1 MIDLSIPVA
10 IADNLYWVGSEKTHK
25 YLQCNPYLYIEGE
38 TGVLFDP
45 GSALDGEIV
54 IEKVK
59 SLIPLS
65 QLEAIVCSHQDP
77 DLCMAL
83 PLFEKAGFKGVVCCH
98 ERAALLIQYYGIKSL
113 FYRVNYHQ
121 FSYTM
126 KNGSNIGFIFT
137 PYLHFPGAIMSYLP
151 KQQILVSGDLFGSV
165 TADWHLYADEDYLDG
180 MIAFH
185 EVYMPSQDILASAMD
200 LLDSYPL
207 NMICPQHGSILR
219 GTLIEE
225 AISTLKTTPCGL
237 FLETQT
243 KDLNEAGGVRSL
255 LDQILTR
262 LITIHGTTEIRTIF
276 KKSPF
281 TIDTKLRKITT
292 STISNES
299 IWEAFFDFLSEQ
311 KAGTQYLTSISSMV
325 ELLCKGYNV
334 PLPKPLTSV
343 LFSSQSETE
352 ENRRQVQVLQTQ
364 LKEFEKNLHRDP
376 ITRLYNQEFYLAW
389 LQRELSGIAT
399 QEKIITSCVMN
410 IDNLDRI
417 NLDFGSTEGNK
428 TLRLLAD
435 LVTEYVEPQVQVC
448 RIGGSAFALLYTSL
462 GKEEVIKRVT
472 QLRNAIHED
481 DRFIVPINVSMGI
494 FHSSEIPQTLYQ
506 DPEQMAL
513 LVNQVTLFRDRL
525 AKKQGGGI
533 VSSSTSNPSSS
544 AAFTVLL
551 VDKPGFSRDLIQQ
564 TLEKNSFRVL
574 TASNGLEAKKQILSE
589 QVELILCELLI
600 PKVSGL
606 TLRKQLLATPSAG
619 KIPFILMSVN
629 KQEQTIIRAH
639 SLGIMHF
646 FSRPVALYELVGLI
660 KILAK
665 REACVV

>member
-1 MIDLSIPVA
+1 MNDLSKPVE
-10 IADNLYWVGSEKTHK
+10 ITDNLYWVGSENTHK
-25 YLQCNPYLYIEGE
+25 YLQCNPYLYISGKK
-38 TGVLFDP
+38 GILFDP

-59 SLIPLS
+59 SLIPIS

-77 DLCMAL
+77 DLCMAI
-83 PLFEKAGFKGVVCCH
+83 PLFEKAGFKGVICCH
-98 ERAALLIQYYGIKSL
+98 ERAALLIQYYGIKSP
-113 FYRVNYHQ
+113 FYRVNYHR

-126 KNGSNIGFIFT
+126 KSGESIGFIFT

-151 KQQILVSGDLFGSV
+151 KQQVLLSGDLFGSV

-185 EVYMPSQDILASAMD
+185 EVYMPSHDILTSAMD

-219 GTLIEE
+219 RTLIEE

-243 KDLNEAGGVRSL
+243 KDLNEEGGVRSL

-262 LITIHGTTEIRTIF
+262 LITIHGVEEIRATF
-276 KKSPF
+276 KQSPF
-281 TIDTKLRKITT
+281 SIDMKLRKIIK
-292 STISNES
+292 SSISDDS
-299 IWEAFFDFLSEQ
+299 IWEAFFSFLGEHR
-311 KAGTQYLTSISSMV
+311 AGTQYLASISSMV
-325 ELLCKGYNV
+325 ELLCKRYGL
-334 PLPKPLTSV
+334 PLPESLNSV
-343 LFSSQSETE
+343 LFRSQTEIE
-352 ENRRQVQVLQTQ
+352 ENRRQVQLLQSQ
-364 LKEFEKNLHRDP
+364 IKKFEEDLHRDP
-376 ITRLYNQEFYLAW
+376 ITKLHNQAFYLAW
-389 LQRELSGIAT
+389 LERELSGIAT
-399 QEKIITSCVMN
+399 QEKNITSCVMN

-428 TLRLLAD
+428 TLRLLAE

-472 QLRNAIHED
+472 QLRNVIHED

-494 FHSSEIPQTLYQ
+494 FQSSEIPQTLHQ

-513 LVNQVTLFRDRL
+513 LVNQMTLYRDRL

-533 VSSSTSNPSSS
+533 VSSSTNDPSSNAVFS
-544 AAFTVLL
+544 VLL
-551 VDKPGFSRDLIQQ
+551 VDKPGFSRDLIKR
-564 TLEKNSFRVL
+564 TLENHSLHVL
-574 TASNGLEAKKQILSE
+574 TADNGLAAKECLLTE
-589 QVELILCELLI
+589 TVDLILCELLI
-600 PKVSGL
+600 PKISGL
-606 TLRKQLLATPSAG
+606 TLRKQLLTTPSAG

-629 KQEQTIIRAH
+629 KQEQTVIRAQ

-665 REACVV
+665 REA